1 MANDRVL
8 VADGERGSLDVIASV
23 LASEPLVLDLEIDGL
38 KAWERLCLTDEP
50 YALVLLDVRLPGLD
64 GLSLLRRMRADRRFG
79 EIPVIMLTSVH
90 AQQKVNE
97 CLKAGA
103 YYYLLKPFE
112 PEVLIPVIRGAL
124 EDYHG
129 LRMIRDFSGQGG
141 VPVKLP
147 VSAEYRFR
155 TLKDIRRLVPIL
167 ARFAP
172 QPRLAAPGLA
182 DLMLNAVE
190 HGNLGI
196 TYYEKAQLKLEGKW
210 ESEIERRLRVAPF
223 RARFATARVKRLPG
237 RVEYTIADQ
246 GKGFDWRDY
255 LEFDSSRVF
264 DPNGRGIALAR
275 KTSFS
280 DLKFLGRGNV
290 VVATV
295 PA

>member
-1 MANDRVL
+1 MANNLVL
-8 VADGERGSLDVIASV
+8 VADGERNSLDLIASA

-38 KAWERLCLTDEP
+38 KAWERLCSADET
-50 YALVLLDVRLPGLD
+50 YALVLLDARLPGLD
-64 GLSLLRRMRADRRFG
+64 GLSFLRRMRADTRFG
-79 EIPVIMLTSVH
+79 ETPVIILTS
-90 AQQKVNE
+90 AYSQEKVNE
-97 CLKAGA
+97 GLKAGA
-103 YYYLLKPFE
+103 YYYLLKPFQ
-112 PEVLIPVIRGAL
+112 PEALIPIVRGAL

-141 VPVKLP
+141 APVKLP
-147 VSAEYRFR
+147 VSAEYHFR
-155 TLKDIRRLVPIL
+155 TLKDIRRLVPVL
-167 ARFAP
+167 AGFAP

-182 DLMLNAVE
+182 DLMLNAIE

-210 ESEIERRLRVAPF
+210 ESEIERRLGMAPF
-223 RARFATARVKRLPG
+223 RARFATAKVKRFPG

-280 DLKFLGRGNV
+280 DLKFLGPGNV